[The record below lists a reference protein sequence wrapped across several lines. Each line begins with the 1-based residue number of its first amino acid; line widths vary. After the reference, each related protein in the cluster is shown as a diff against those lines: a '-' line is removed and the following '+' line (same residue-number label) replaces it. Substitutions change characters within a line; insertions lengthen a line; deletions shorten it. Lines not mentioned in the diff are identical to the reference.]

1 MRVKSQME
9 CNVQLISDMG
19 CNQLYSLSWG
29 EFGSSLASTVQVLRG
44 HGDLVDVT
52 LTAGGK
58 IFPAHKLVLGAASP
72 LLMELLKV
80 SIKWVSLFNMFYEYY
95 LVANES
101 RSTNREYRLLD

>member
-1 MRVKSQME
+1 
-9 CNVQLISDMG
+9 MG
-19 CNQLYSLSWG
+19 STQQLYSLSWG
-29 EFGSSLASTVQVLRG
+29 EFSTSLSSTVQLLRG

-80 SIKWVSLFNMFYEYY
+80 CSY
-95 LVANES
+95 LLIEINIS
-101 RSTNREYRLLD
+101 KRENIVF